1 MDIEPEGT
9 WAMSNVIRFLE
20 SVGCKPMSAAE
31 YSASVALLD
40 VDPMQRQAL
49 MDCDHESLNDLL
61 GGRSSMRCMIMVPD
75 EG

>member
-1 MDIEPEGT
+1 
-9 WAMSNVIRFLE
+9 MSNVIRFLE
-20 SVGCKPMSAAE
+20 SVGSTPLSAAE

-40 VDPMQRQAL
+40 VNSMQRQAL
-49 MDCDHESLNDLL
+49 MNGDHEGLSDLL